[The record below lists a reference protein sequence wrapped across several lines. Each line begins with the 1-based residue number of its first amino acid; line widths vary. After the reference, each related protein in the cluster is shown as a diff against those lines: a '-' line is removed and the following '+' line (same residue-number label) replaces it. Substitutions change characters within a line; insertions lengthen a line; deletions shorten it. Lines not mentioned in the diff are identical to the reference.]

1 MSTSAPRRPRRSSEH
16 VRSLVLDA
24 AVDVFAEKGLAG
36 ATGREI
42 AERAGVGE
50 PTMFRIFGT
59 KERIFEAAVLR
70 PFDTFIET
78 FTEDWLAAPLPGG
91 EPSLVLAQFV
101 SELHDLVGENR
112 ALFAAVAATDRVGA
126 GLERALGRLEQVGDA
141 IAETHGLE
149 FDVPVAVR
157 IAMVAVTATTLVED
171 SIFPEEQRGRRML
184 DELTRMLVGATL
196 HQPDRAAQD
205 RDF

>member
-1 MSTSAPRRPRRSSEH
+1 M
-16 VRSLVLDA
+16 LDA
-24 AVDVFAEKGLAG
+24 AVDVFSEKGLAG

-42 AERAGVGE
+42 AQRAGVGE

-70 PFDTFIET
+70 PFDAFIEA

-91 EPSLVLAQFV
+91 EPALVLAQFV
-101 SELHDLVGENR
+101 SELHDLVGRNK
-112 ALFAAVAATDRVGA
+112 ALFAAVAGTDRVGA

-141 IAETHGLE
+141 IAATHGLV

-171 SIFPEEQRGRRML
+171 SIFPEDQRGQRML

-196 HQPDRAAQD
+196 HQPDGSL
-205 RDF
+205 